1 MLKPGIYAGMLLA
14 FTMSL
19 DDFVVSYFVT
29 GNGVQ
34 NISIVVYNMTK
45 RTNPTINALSTL
57 LILAVVIILIVVNV
71 IPAIAKR
78 QHREANEIASK
89 GHGVWKKFAPVLSV
103 ILAIAIAG
111 GCVYGFVKEQNR
123 QVLRVFNSGE
133 YMDTNLLTKFEKEYD
148 CEVVYETYDSNES
161 MYTKLL
167 SGAEYD
173 ILVPS
178 DYMVERLIK
187 EERIQPVN
195 WDLITNKDNVISN
208 LFENEYDP
216 ENKYT
221 VPYYWGTVGILYNKN
236 IVDKADLAQGWEILK
251 NKKYAGNI
259 YMYDSERDSFMV
271 ALKVLGYSMNTS
283 NHDELKKAYDWLVD
297 PA

>member
-1 MLKPGIYAGMLLA
+1 
-14 FTMSL
+14 
-19 DDFVVSYFVT
+19 
-29 GNGVQ
+29 
-34 NISIVVYNMTK
+34 
-45 RTNPTINALSTL
+45 
-57 LILAVVIILIVVNV
+57 
-71 IPAIAKR
+71 
-78 QHREANEIASK
+78 
-89 GHGVWKKFAPVLSV
+89 
-103 ILAIAIAG
+103 
-111 GCVYGFVKEQNR
+111 
-123 QVLRVFNSGE
+123 
-133 YMDTNLLTKFEKEYD
+133 
-148 CEVVYETYDSNES
+148 

-297 PA
+297 QREIMHPVYAGDDVIDNMI

>member
-1 MLKPGIYAGMLLA
+1 
-14 FTMSL
+14 
-19 DDFVVSYFVT
+19 
-29 GNGVQ
+29 
-34 NISIVVYNMTK
+34 
-45 RTNPTINALSTL
+45 
-57 LILAVVIILIVVNV
+57 
-71 IPAIAKR
+71 
-78 QHREANEIASK
+78 
-89 GHGVWKKFAPVLSV
+89 
-103 ILAIAIAG
+103 
-111 GCVYGFVKEQNR
+111 
-123 QVLRVFNSGE
+123 
-133 YMDTNLLTKFEKEYD
+133 
-148 CEVVYETYDSNES
+148 

-236 IVDKADLAQGWEILK
+236 IVDKADFAQGWEIIK
-251 NKKYAGNI
+251 NIQAIFICMIQKEI
-259 YMYDSERDSFMV
+259 HS
-271 ALKVLGYSMNTS
+271 
-283 NHDELKKAYDWLVD
+283 WLH
-297 PA
+297 

>member
-1 MLKPGIYAGMLLA
+1 
-14 FTMSL
+14 
-19 DDFVVSYFVT
+19 
-29 GNGVQ
+29 
-34 NISIVVYNMTK
+34 
-45 RTNPTINALSTL
+45 
-57 LILAVVIILIVVNV
+57 
-71 IPAIAKR
+71 
-78 QHREANEIASK
+78 
-89 GHGVWKKFAPVLSV
+89 
-103 ILAIAIAG
+103 
-111 GCVYGFVKEQNR
+111 
-123 QVLRVFNSGE
+123 
-133 YMDTNLLTKFEKEYD
+133 MDTNLLTKFEKEYD

-251 NKKYAGNI
+251 IKNMQAIFICMIQKEI
-259 YMYDSERDSFMV
+259 HS
-271 ALKVLGYSMNTS
+271 
-283 NHDELKKAYDWLVD
+283 WLH
-297 PA
+297 